1 MFYRRQRDRNACG
14 RLTRSRRRTVKRTF
28 AIVAGTMVLS
38 LAVLICS
45 RLSAQGPAA
54 ATPPTTKIALINMT
68 EVVNKYEK
76 WKAFK
81 DQIKGVATAYDTKF
95 QQLKKQMEAD
105 AAIAQSPTAKP
116 AEREQ
121 AEKEI
126 KRLRNEI
133 SDLNDEAKKVV
144 GEKQAEQLK
153 EIYIEVQGLAERT
166 AKVRNYDMVLQY
178 NDPFTA
184 DPNGMLSLQ
193 RKMTSD
199 AFLPLYV
206 APTMDITSEVV
217 TSLNTWYQ
225 QSHNTAPKP
234 AGNQ

>member
-1 MFYRRQRDRNACG
+1 
-14 RLTRSRRRTVKRTF
+14 VKRTF
-28 AIVAGTMVLS
+28 VLVAGAIVLG
-38 LAVLICS
+38 LAALVGN
-45 RLSAQGPAA
+45 RLTAQGPAA

-76 WKAFK
+76 WKVFK

-95 QQLKKQMEAD
+95 QQLKKQMETE
-105 AAIAQSPTAKP
+105 AAKAQNQTAP
-116 AEREQ
+116 AAEREH

-153 EIYIEVQGLAERT
+153 AIYIEVQGLAERT
-166 AKVRNYDMVLQY
+166 AKVRSYDMVLQY

-206 APTMDITSEVV
+206 AQGMDITNEVIQ
-217 TSLNTWYQ
+217 SLNTWYQ
-225 QSHNTAPKP
+225 QTSAPKAP
-234 AGNQ
+234 GAQSGN